1 MKVICKRIQPLER
14 NTLRGFCEIS
24 IPDWNLTIKD
34 VAVHRKNDSM
44 WASPPSKAQIRDG
57 ILVKDADGKIQYFN
71 IFEFAD
77 RAARDRFS
85 DAVITAVRATDD
97 GRRALGGSNP
107 QAKPTFDDDFVPF

>member
-1 MKVICKRIQPLER
+1 MKVICKRFQPLKR

-44 WASPPSKAQIRDG
+44 WASAPAKPLIKDG
-57 ILVKDADGKIQYFN
+57 IVVKDESGKIAYVN

-85 DAVITAVRATDD
+85 DVITAVRATDD
-97 GRRALGGSNP
+97 GRRALGAGYP
-107 QAKPTFDDDFVPF
+107 QTKPAFDDFVPF

>member
-1 MKVICKRIQPLER
+1 MKVVCKRFQPFER

-44 WASPPSKAQIRDG
+44 WASAPAKPLIKDG
-57 ILVKDADGKIQYFN
+57 TVMKDEAGKIAYVN

-85 DAVITAVRATDD
+85 DAVIAAVRATDD
-97 GRRALGGSNP
+97 GRRALGAINP
-107 QAKPTFDDDFVPF
+107 PTKPAFDDFVPF

>member
-1 MKVICKRIQPLER
+1 MKCVCKRFQPLER

-44 WASPPSKAQIRDG
+44 WASAPAKPLIKDG
-57 ILVKDADGKIQYFN
+57 IVVKDESGKIAYFN

-85 DAVITAVRATDD
+85 DAVIAAVRATDD
-97 GRRALGGSNP
+97 GRRALGAGISQP
-107 QAKPTFDDDFVPF
+107 KPALDDFIPF